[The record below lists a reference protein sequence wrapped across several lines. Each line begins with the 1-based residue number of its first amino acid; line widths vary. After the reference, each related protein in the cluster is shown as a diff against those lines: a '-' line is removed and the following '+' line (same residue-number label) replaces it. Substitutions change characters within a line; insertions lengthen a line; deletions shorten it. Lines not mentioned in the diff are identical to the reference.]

1 MRLGHPQPRLRLA
14 AVLLLAAAPA
24 WGQAARPDSTPPDT
38 GRVAVVGPAPVAEV
52 APGPLAPGARL
63 VFSRDSMIW
72 SSGYT
77 LADLLAE
84 VPGVYVART
93 GFAGQPT
100 PVLYAGR
107 GAAGIEILY
116 DGLPLVALGADS
128 VAVDPGRISLIGLRR
143 VEVERHPA
151 LLRVYLVSER
161 SERLGARTYLRIL
174 NGDFKSAGYAGLFQY
189 RWANGIGLDLSGDYL
204 NAKGGQGETR
214 EARWFDLRAAVDW
227 TPTPLLSARYELRSL
242 TLDREASAT
251 DIGLTVPARE
261 ESRRESLLRL
271 VASTRP
277 DRQGV
282 SFEAGLQTTSW
293 EADSGTADTILGRR
307 TVNRGFLGLRVAGSQ
322 ATVDL
327 VARASDDHTPMAA
340 ELSAGWLPLRWV
352 VFSGGARWASHEG
365 DRESRAAWGSL
376 GLHAGPFSVAG
387 DVRWAD
393 AVAHPVL
400 TADTAQT
407 TLDLGAR
414 AGISSRRLTLHAGVE
429 ERDAF
434 TPADLAVLAGFPVLG
449 ATQAATYA
457 VGDLSVSLGSL
468 TFAGWFADP
477 ISGEA
482 PAFQPPSQSRA
493 SVTFR
498 SKFVRTFPSRAFDL
512 KVQIAVE
519 AWSAG
524 VAGLDENGDPIPLPG
539 TSVGEAF
546 LQFELA
552 SFHLFY
558 SLKNALRSQE
568 GFVPGYEYPRNR
580 QTFGVK
586 WLFHN

>member
-1 MRLGHPQPRLRLA
+1 MRLGVSQARLIPA

-24 WGQAARPDSTPPDT
+24 WGQAVPPDSAPPDT
-38 GRVAVVGPAPVAEV
+38 IRPPVTGPIPVTEV

-63 VFSRDSMIW
+63 VFSRDSMVW

-93 GFAGQPT
+93 GFTGQPT

-116 DGLPLVALGADS
+116 DGLPVTALGGDS

-143 VEVERHPA
+143 VEVERHPG

-161 SERLGARTYLRIL
+161 SERLGARTYFRIL
-174 NGDFKSAGYAGLFQY
+174 NGDFKTAGYAGLFQY
-189 RWANGIGLDLSGDYL
+189 RWASGVGLDLSGDYL
-204 NAKGGQGETR
+204 SAKGGQGETR
-214 EARWFDLRAAVDW
+214 EGRWFDLRAAVDW
-227 TPTPLLSARYELRSL
+227 TPSPLLSARYELRSL
-242 TLDREASAT
+242 TLDREPTPT
-251 DIGLTVPARE
+251 DVGLTVPARE

-277 DRQGV
+277 ERQGV
-282 SFEAGLQTTSW
+282 SFEAGLQTIAW
-293 EADSGTADTILGRR
+293 EADSGTVDTVLGRQ
-307 TVNRGFLGLRVAGSQ
+307 TVNRGFLGLRVAGAK

-327 VARASDDHTPMAA
+327 LARASDHHTPMAA
-340 ELSAGWLPLRWV
+340 ELSAGWLPLSWV
-352 VFSGGARWASHEG
+352 VLSGGARWASHEG

-387 DVRWAD
+387 DVRWSD
-393 AVAHPVL
+393 AVANPVL
-400 TADTAQT
+400 LADTAQT
-407 TLDLGAR
+407 TLDLGVR
-414 AGISSRRLTLHAGVE
+414 AGISSRRFTLHAGIE

-434 TPADLAVLAGFPVLG
+434 TPGALAVLSGLPALG
-449 ATQAATYA
+449 PTAAATYA
-457 VGDLSVSLGSL
+457 VGDLAVTLGAL
-468 TFAGWFADP
+468 TLAGWFADP
-477 ISGEA
+477 ISGAA

-493 SVTFR
+493 SLTFR
-498 SKFVRTFPSRAFDL
+498 SRFVRTFPSRAFEMKARIGL
-512 KVQIAVE
+512 E

-524 VAGLDENGDPIPLPG
+524 LAGLDENGDPIPLPG

-558 SLKNALRSQE
+558 SLKNALRSRE